1 MSQAGP
7 APSSPVPVCN
17 WQAGQFV
24 TGRVSRAGHLAR
36 GERGSRLPVPALCHW
51 TTWLVWKRLPL
62 PSWGT
67 HVWNGGRVLGAY
79 MCVGT
84 CAPMHTC
91 VCSCAHVYMLS
102 HVCIHCELTRVY
114 MLCTRVHAH
123 SCVYTLCTRELTC
136 VYMHCAHV
144 YVLLCTCVHA
154 HSCVCALCTHVYML
168 TRVYVHCAHVYVL
181 LCTCMCSLVCV
192 HTVHMCTCSLVWV
205 HTVHTRVHA
214 HSCVCALCTPVCAPV
229 HTCTCS
235 LVCVGALVL
244 WSELPFLQHL
254 LVQGKEPEGHP
265 LTGASRTAGLH
276 SQYSGRQASQRPWAE
291 RGGEGPREARACVRW
306 EQQFCGSTGL
316 GEAGREA
323 TLRWAGPEPPASWS
337 WG

>member
-1 MSQAGP
+1 MGFLHDIFLSSKQNAKSTFNNLREEAGP
-7 APSSPVPVCN
+7 LALWPHNPMAPWPYDPMAPSM
-17 WQAGQFV
+17 
-24 TGRVSRAGHLAR
+24 
-36 GERGSRLPVPALCHW
+36 RL
-51 TTWLVWKRLPL
+51 R
-62 PSWGT
+62 
-67 HVWNGGRVLGAY
+67 
-79 MCVGT
+79 
-84 CAPMHTC
+84 
-91 VCSCAHVYMLS
+91 
-102 HVCIHCELTRVY
+102 
-114 MLCTRVHAH
+114 
-123 SCVYTLCTRELTC
+123 
-136 VYMHCAHV
+136 
-144 YVLLCTCVHA
+144 
-154 HSCVCALCTHVYML
+154 
-168 TRVYVHCAHVYVL
+168 
-181 LCTCMCSLVCV
+181 VCV
-192 HTVHMCTCSLVWV
+192 HLD
-205 HTVHTRVHA
+205 
-214 HSCVCALCTPVCAPV
+214 VCAPV

>member
-24 TGRVSRAGHLAR
+24 TGKVSRAGHLAR

-51 TTWLVWKRLPL
+51 TTWLMWKRLPL

-102 HVCIHCELTRVY
+102 HVCIHCELTHVY

-123 SCVYTLCTRELTC
+123 SCVYTLCTHELTC
-136 VYMHCAHV
+136 
-144 YVLLCTCVHA
+144 
-154 HSCVCALCTHVYML
+154 
-168 TRVYVHCAHVYVL
+168 VYVHCAHVYVL
-181 LCTCMCSLVCV
+181 LCTCMCSLVCA
-192 HTVHMCTCSLVWV
+192 HTVHMCTCSLMCIYIVY
-205 HTVHTRVHA
+205 T
-214 HSCVCALCTPVCAPV
+214 
-229 HTCTCS
+229 
-235 LVCVGALVL
+235 
-244 WSELPFLQHL
+244 
-254 LVQGKEPEGHP
+254 
-265 LTGASRTAGLH
+265 
-276 SQYSGRQASQRPWAE
+276 
-291 RGGEGPREARACVRW
+291 
-306 EQQFCGSTGL
+306 
-316 GEAGREA
+316 
-323 TLRWAGPEPPASWS
+323 
-337 WG
+337 